1 MLLFKKKHVRSIGIG
16 HSSFRIPEVDNARCS
31 SHLWAY
37 VQTSG
42 IRRLPKLESSYTYT
56 HT

>member
-16 HSSFRIPEVDNARCS
+16 HSSLRIPEVNDARCS

-37 VQTSG
+37 AQTSG
-42 IRRLPKLESSYTYT
+42 IRKLLKLESSYTYK